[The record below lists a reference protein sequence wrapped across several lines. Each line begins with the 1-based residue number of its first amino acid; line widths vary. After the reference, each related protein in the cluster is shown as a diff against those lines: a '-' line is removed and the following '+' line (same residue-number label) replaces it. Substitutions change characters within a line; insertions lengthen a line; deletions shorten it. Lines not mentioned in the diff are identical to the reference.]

1 MTSMRNH
8 SQDDR
13 GLSSTAAF
21 AGWMSDLLRYVS
33 VLCQMITL
41 AVVPWLLGGAIPQAR
56 LLLQMGAMTSSAFA
70 LLSIVFR
77 RRLPDRFPLTA
88 IPLLGL
94 CGIGILQLAPVHQP
108 TALQMAHA
116 VHPDLARDLPAFAG
130 RSQGEVKVRR
140 TVLPADTRLA
150 VGQFLAIAAF
160 VITVHETAT
169 TQRVRA
175 LLLTSLVVS
184 GCGMTGLALSQQFG
198 TASAVIGNHWKVS
211 DTVPFGCF
219 VNPNNAAGW
228 LIVCVTAALV
238 LTGMSF
244 RRDRSLGIRPGQRE
258 SAVQEKL
265 WRLWTDGVSRLAAL
279 TPTQIVLVSSAAFL
293 LAGVAA
299 TLSRAGIMAAL
310 LGLAA
315 LTLSRFR
322 IAEWFFASL
331 GAVVL
336 MLAAAAFLVLI
347 ELDTLVLSELR
358 TLKDP
363 VSDATGRVL
372 HWSDSLTSVLDFPV
386 LGTGMGAYRFSTLPY
401 QRHYSGRWFQR
412 ADNQYVEVLVE
423 SGVLG
428 FLCCGA
434 LIVVGLMM
442 TRRLLIQDSHGSALI
457 SDGRWLASGVLGI
470 LVALSSAAFFDY
482 GVSLPSIALSAAT
495 LMVMLEQVWNSL
507 NRREESSDVRR
518 RPGLAGRLLNLTG
531 WIAVAAATVLYI
543 PDTLAA
549 CRVYDAQ
556 VPAERQLAKAN
567 VHQMFE
573 NGVTVRAA
581 LAAALQSRPDDFA
594 GRRILALFEKH
605 LGRTD
610 LVARAERELPGQHSE
625 ARRENLFRQLMIGT
639 LANELLK
646 QKTSPEA
653 RAAGVEVLR
662 AMLEKYP
669 WDAAAHDLMQDCSF
683 APGISADLFLLET
696 TGVRDA
702 DDRHSL
708 ASLRFAEPH
717 SASQLYRVGL
727 ALLHAGRIGEAT
739 ECWRDALNAS
749 DMFTGE
755 ILVAAASE
763 MGHEQALH
771 TFLPTTFEG
780 CAKALNGVRSDSQLH
795 TAVSAAADEYW
806 EEKESAA
813 SISPST
819 ALLRANQLEATNRL
833 DEAVEW
839 LTVILGE
846 HPTNIPLRRLKAI
859 LLEKQGNTVESYN
872 EWLTLL
878 EFDPVNSEAE
888 AALKRLIRLPPPVKS
903 KSE

>member
-1 MTSMRNH
+1 
-8 SQDDR
+8 
-13 GLSSTAAF
+13 LSSNAAF
-21 AGWMSDLLRYVS
+21 AGRFSDVLRYVS

-56 LLLQMGAMTSSAFA
+56 LLLQVGAVTSSAFA
-70 LLSIVFR
+70 LLAVVFR
-77 RRLPDRFPLTA
+77 GRLPERFPVTA

-94 CGIGILQLAPVHQP
+94 CGIGILQLAPVYQP
-108 TALQMAHA
+108 AALQMTHA
-116 VHPDLARDLPAFAG
+116 VHPELAQNLPAFAE
-130 RSQGEVKVRR
+130 SPQGELKVRR

-160 VITVHETAT
+160 IITVHETAT

-219 VNPNNAAGW
+219 VNPNNAACW
-228 LIVCVTAALV
+228 LVVCVSAALV

-244 RRDRSLGIRPGQRE
+244 RRDRSAGIRPGHRE
-258 SAVQEKL
+258 SAVLDKM

-279 TPTQIVLVSSAAFL
+279 TPSQIVLVSSAAFL

-322 IAEWFFASL
+322 VAEWFFASL
-331 GAVVL
+331 GAVAL
-336 MLAAAAFLVLI
+336 MLAAATFLVLI

-386 LGTGMGAYRFSTLPY
+386 LGTGIGAYRFATLPY

-428 FLCCGA
+428 FLCCGT

-442 TRRLLIQDSHGSALI
+442 ARRLLIKDSRGSALI
-457 SDGRWLASGVLGI
+457 SDGRWLASGVLGM
-470 LVALSSAAFFDY
+470 LVAISSAAFFDY
-482 GVSLPSIALSAAT
+482 GVSLPSIALGAAT
-495 LMVMLEQVWNSL
+495 LMVMLEQIWNSL
-507 NRREESSDVRR
+507 NRRGESTTGLRQ
-518 RPGLAGRLLNLTG
+518 PGLAGRLLNLTG
-531 WIAVAAATVLYI
+531 WIAVAAATLLYI

-573 NGVTVRAA
+573 NGDPVRAA
-581 LAAALQSRPDDFA
+581 LAEALQNRPDDFA

-610 LVARAERELPGQHSE
+610 LVARAERELPGEHSD

-639 LANELLK
+639 LANELLQ
-646 QKTSPEA
+646 QKTTPEA
-653 RAAGVEVLR
+653 KAAGVEVLR

-669 WDAAAHDLMQDCSF
+669 WDAAAHDLMKDCSF
-683 APGISADLFLLET
+683 VPGISADLFLLEAS
-696 TGVRDA
+696 GVRNA
-702 DDRHSL
+702 DDRQSL
-708 ASLRFAEPH
+708 ASLRFVEPH

-727 ALLHAGRIGEAT
+727 ALLHAGRVEEAT

-749 DMFTGE
+749 DMFTGD
-755 ILVAAASE
+755 ILVAAAKG
-763 MGHEQALH
+763 MGHEQALR

-780 CAKALNGVRSDSQLH
+780 CAKALNGVRSDTQLH
-795 TAVSAAADEYW
+795 SAVSAAADAYW
-806 EEKESAA
+806 EQKGSG
-813 SISPST
+813 SSVSPST
-819 ALLRANQLEATNRL
+819 ALLRANQLEGSGRL
-833 DEAVEW
+833 GQAVDW

-846 HPTNIPLRRLKAI
+846 YPTNIPLRRLKAI
-859 LLEKQGNTVESYN
+859 LLEKQGNTEESYN

-888 AALKRLIRLPPPVKS
+888 EALKRLIRLPPPVKS